1 MLIMLLIVLIMLAF
15 ESMSDAWSTNRELS
29 QIQFRV
35 QPDWT
40 NSLSEQAAL
49 EQLKQSEWVEEL
61 HTSLQTHPF
70 WVSILLPPIHYS
82 DAVLLLQTR
91 HLSNAHCWQV
101 NSVGDRYEFWSTVE
115 EPGYKRYRAG
125 LWVLNLQE
133 FGLKGQ
139 ILCKLNFVGPAKFN
153 VGLMPENLL
162 LATDSMK
169 SEKRRGFLEGSLI
182 LLISTMAVIALFG
195 RSPLFMVYGLWLF
208 FGLRMAMIF
217 EGWDHE
223 FFGMEIPLDFLPS
236 QRKWVLSAYYLFTA
250 LLAVLLFDN
259 LKRPQW
265 RSMVRVVFGIAGLL
279 IILAAVSSYSI
290 FLQVYW
296 PLSLVSMAVL
306 FAAALQLVLER
317 RKGLTLYF
325 SLGLVIAFSGVVLE
339 LMDIW
344 FQINWKVFILN
355 SASMTLA
362 ASLMT
367 ATLLAERFRTVQDQ
381 RRVAKRSLSLV
392 NQRLQRV
399 FHMAPSAMF
408 SVSPA
413 GQLLNYNA
421 KFQDEFLDAYQRP
434 VYTFL
439 EELNLQR
446 LFRHIEPSQTP
457 HRREVR
463 LNKGE
468 QSSRWFELILTRDE
482 SVLTG
487 VIDDITLHK
496 LRESELEY
504 HANHDELT
512 GALNRRGFQNLLSA
526 QVDEEGNSEVIMYA
540 IDIRRFAR
548 LTVVYGSPLAEKV
561 LKACF
566 QRLNSK
572 LRSWGE
578 LARFGNDQFVLF
590 IKPSHTEFQVIGQK
604 GLSQDPFLGG
614 NWCPPISIEGHL
626 FQLEFQTC
634 MLRMDQ
640 SFQVQD
646 VFESIE
652 EIFRRGHSSDRSIEP
667 HGYFHVNS
675 AQMQDFLEQTRI
687 QRSLYLRQL
696 PQNLAVLWQPIL
708 SLSNPYGELHAEAL
722 LRMRKPDGEY
732 VLATELLHASVASG
746 HSHYLDEWVM
756 EEVLEFLHQNQSNLI
771 NLARINV
778 NVSPH
783 SLNNPQFVE
792 KALHLLSKY
801 SEVSGRL
808 CLEIT
813 EMGMILNLEQVKAF
827 IEKVRSFG
835 TLIAIDDFGA
845 GYSNFNYAVD
855 LNCDVIKI
863 DGALVQGLSRCP
875 QNLAVVKA
883 IVGLAHD
890 LGCQCVAEW
899 VENPETLKL
908 VQALSIDYAQ
918 GYLISPALEPMR
930 FLHQD
935 SEAFLN
941 IRQNLEGIHL
951 AV

>member
-1 MLIMLLIVLIMLAF
+1 MLLIVLVMLAF
-15 ESMSDAWSTNRELS
+15 ESMSDSWSTNRNLS
-29 QIQFRV
+29 HIPFKV
-35 QPDWT
+35 QPDLT
-40 NSLSEQAAL
+40 ESLSEQAAL
-49 EQLKQSEWVEEL
+49 QQLKQSGLIQEL
-61 HTSLQTHPF
+61 RTSLQTHPF
-70 WVSILLPPIHYS
+70 WVSIDLPPVHYS

-91 HLSNAHCWQV
+91 HLSNARCWQV
-101 NSVGDRYEFWSTVE
+101 NTVGDRYEFWSTVE
-115 EPGYKRYRAG
+115 DPTYKRYRTG
-125 LWVLNLQE
+125 LWVLNLRE

-139 ILCKLNFVGPAKFN
+139 ILCKLHFVGPAKLN

-182 LLISTMAVIALFG
+182 LLISTMAVVALFG
-195 RSPLFMVYGLWLF
+195 RSSLFMVYGLWLF

-223 FFGMEIPLDFLPS
+223 FFGMEIPMGSLPS
-236 QRKWVLSAYYLFTA
+236 YRKLVLAAYYFFTA
-250 LLAVLLFDN
+250 LLAVLLFEN

-265 RSMVRVVFGIAGLL
+265 RSMVRVVFAIAGLL
-279 IILAAVSSYSI
+279 IILAAVSTYSI

-306 FAAALQLVLER
+306 FVAALQLMLER
-317 RKGLTLYF
+317 RKGITLYF
-325 SLGLVIAFSGVVLE
+325 SLGLAIAFSGVVLE

-344 FQINWKVFILN
+344 FQVNWKVFILN

-367 ATLLAERFRTVQDQ
+367 AILLAERFRLVQDQ

-408 SVSPA
+408 SVSPS

-421 KFQDEFLDAYQRP
+421 KFQDEFLDVYQRP
-434 VYTFL
+434 VYPFL
-439 EELNLQR
+439 EELNLQQ
-446 LFRHIEPSQTP
+446 LFSHIEPSQTP
-457 HRREVR
+457 HRREML
-463 LNKGE
+463 LNKGGA
-468 QSSRWFELILTRDE
+468 SSRWFELILTRDE

-487 VIDDITLHK
+487 VIDDITQHK
-496 LRESELEY
+496 QRETELEY

-512 GALNRRGFQNLLSA
+512 GALNRRGFQTLLRT
-526 QVDEEGNSEVIMYA
+526 QLDEDCNTEVIMYA
-540 IDIRRFAR
+540 IDIRRFSR
-548 LTVVYGSPLAEKV
+548 LSVVYGAPLAEKV

-566 QRLNSK
+566 ERLNAK
-572 LRSWGE
+572 LRCWGE
-578 LARFGNDQFVLF
+578 LARFGSDQFVLF
-590 IKPSHTEFQVIGQK
+590 INPRHTEFQFVSLRGID
-604 GLSQDPFLGG
+604 QDPFLDG

-652 EIFRRGHSSDRSIEP
+652 EVFRRGHYSNRTIEP

-675 AQMQDFLEQTRI
+675 VQMQDFLEQTRI

-696 PQNLAVLWQPIL
+696 PENLAVLWQPIL

-732 VLATELLHASVASG
+732 VLANELLHASVASG

-756 EEVLEFLHQNQSNLI
+756 KEVLEFLHQHQSDLI
-771 NLARINV
+771 NLTRINV

-783 SLNNPQFVE
+783 SLNNPQFIE
-792 KALHLLSKY
+792 KALELLAKY
-801 SEVSGRL
+801 SDVSGRL

-813 EMGMILNLEQVKAF
+813 EVGMILNLERVKEF
-827 IEKVRSFG
+827 IGKVRDFG

-855 LNCDVIKI
+855 LHCDVIKI

-899 VENPETLKL
+899 VENPETLRL
-908 VQALSIDYAQ
+908 VQGLSIDYAQ
-918 GYLISPALEPMR
+918 GFLISPALEPAK
-930 FLHQD
+930 FLHLD
-935 SEAFLN
+935 SDAIMN
-941 IRQNLEGIHL
+941 IRLNLEGIHL
-951 AV
+951 AA